1 MALAVKNN
9 YEDERRTD
17 QLEIRKMVLAGME
30 DAKQGRVKD
39 LDEVCDRLIKKYQSV
54 NI

>member
-1 MALAVKNN
+1 MNVAVKNN
-9 YEDERRTD
+9 YEKERKAD
-17 QLEIRKMVLAGME
+17 QQEIRKLVLAGME

-39 LDEVCDRLIKKYQSV
+39 LDEVCDRLVKKYQSV